1 MLVVNGNI
9 YELMLEDFEIIVE
22 DIFGFFVVND
32 GLFMVVLDIIL
43 MFELEVEGMVCD
55 IVNWIQ
61 NICKDSGFEVIDKIK
76 VVME

>member
-22 DIFGFFVVND
+22 DIFGLFVVND

-43 MFELEVEGMVCD
+43 MFELEVEGMACD